1 MSNTKRPEKEK
12 KPLKFKVMNII
23 GIVICVLLIPLVII
37 NMTMAIEGIIQP
49 DVPPNFLGYTPL
61 IITTG
66 SMSPAFD
73 GNALVIVKTVD
84 EPEQLQVGQIIS
96 YFLEDHLIT
105 HRIVEISSTE
115 TEPVVFITQ
124 GDFNNVADRLPV
136 SPDQVFGTYVTHYDN
151 VGRFALFM
159 QTPLG
164 MLLVV
169 VLPII
174 LLFACFYLID
184 RNRYKKAL
192 KEAEAKTQNQT
203 A

>member
-105 HRIVEISSTE
+105 HRIVEI
-115 TEPVVFITQ
+115 
-124 GDFNNVADRLPV
+124 
-136 SPDQVFGTYVTHYDN
+136 
-151 VGRFALFM
+151 
-159 QTPLG
+159 
-164 MLLVV
+164 
-169 VLPII
+169 
-174 LLFACFYLID
+174 
-184 RNRYKKAL
+184 
-192 KEAEAKTQNQT
+192 
-203 A
+203 